1 MLAVQNLEY
10 VTKQRVNVY
19 VNKDMEVTDAT
30 HVLWAIT
37 DILTVN
43 RVTVVKSDHMV
54 PLVVLL
60 ESVPVLRT
68 MPEELVINVVL
79 DISVTQNVNVSIYK

>member
-19 VNKDMEVTDAT
+19 ANQVMEVTDVT
-30 HVLWAIT
+30 LVLWAIT
-37 DILTVN
+37 VILIVN
-43 RVTVVKSDHMV
+43 RVIVVKWDHMV
-54 PLVVLL
+54 PRVVLL

-68 MPEELVINVVL
+68 MLEELVINVVRV
-79 DISVTQNVNVSIYK
+79 ISVTQNVNVSI